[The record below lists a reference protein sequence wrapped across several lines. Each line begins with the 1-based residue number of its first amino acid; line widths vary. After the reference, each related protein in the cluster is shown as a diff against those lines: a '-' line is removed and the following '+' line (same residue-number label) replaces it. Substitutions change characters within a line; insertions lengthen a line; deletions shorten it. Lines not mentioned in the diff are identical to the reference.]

1 MYNIFYRNEKIY
13 SNLSHE
19 EVAEILDEL
28 SEKYYDTGD
37 YNPNEIKLEE
47 FLNGEETESKRT
59 TSRIET

>member
-1 MYNIFYRNEKIY
+1 MFNIFYRNEKIY

-47 FLNGEETESKRT
+47 FLNGKETESERA
-59 TSRIET
+59 TS

>member
-1 MYNIFYRNEKIY
+1 MFNIFYKNEKIY

-28 SEKYYDTGD
+28 SEKYYNTGD

-47 FLNGEETESKRT
+47 FLNGKKTESERA
-59 TSRIET
+59 TS

>member
-47 FLNGEETESKRT
+47 FLNGEEPESKRT
-59 TSRIET
+59 TS

>member
-1 MYNIFYRNEKIY
+1 MFNIFYRNEKIY

-37 YNPNEIKLEE
+37 YNPNEFKLEE
-47 FLNGEETESKRT
+47 FLNGQETETERGT
-59 TSRIET
+59 C